1 MSNVQRP
8 TSVEFHVERFG
19 FGLWTLDF
27 GRWTS
32 FLHSIDEVGE

>member
-8 TSVEFHVERFG
+8 FTLEVLD

-27 GRWTS
+27 GRRSLS
-32 FLHSIDEVGE
+32 FEELNLNSLNIF